1 MPNVPELLAPLV
13 GEQPSAL
20 FTALLLVH
28 IAAGLTSVICGAGAA
43 LSRKGAW
50 RHRRFGSIYYWALA
64 VVFATGSAMAAL
76 RWTEDAYLFFLGF
89 IAFGAATI
97 AYLARTVRW
106 SGWIRFHIVGMGLS
120 YVVMLTAFYVDNG
133 PRLPLY
139 DRLPVLAFWVVPSLI
154 GLPLIA
160 RAFRRY
166 GSQAWAR
173 RFSS

>member
-1 MPNVPELLAPLV
+1 
-13 GEQPSAL
+13 
-20 FTALLLVH
+20 
-28 IAAGLTSVICGAGAA
+28 
-43 LSRKGAW
+43 
-50 RHRRFGSIYYWALA
+50 
-64 VVFATGSAMAAL
+64 
-76 RWTEDAYLFFLGF
+76 
-89 IAFGAATI
+89 
-97 AYLARTVRW
+97 
-106 SGWIRFHIVGMGLS
+106 MGLS